1 MSVPWWLQTTLSAL
15 RNQNQT
21 RIKMNKHPHP
31 QSQESSKKECRK
43 SYRAHWSQGHSKA
56 LLIGRCL
63 QLCYLSPAPIWC
75 LWPDRNPDTAKLPT
89 NLCLNTTSFSF
100 ISFSR
105 IRVCFL
111 HERSAVRDCWEGLT
125 PSFLNTDFTSLKAS
139 LRTPTQC
146 GGGREGSLD
155 GAVLKT
161 EGKKKTKPNHPSSS
175 FLKQREKLR
184 DGIASGECPS

>member
-1 MSVPWWLQTTLSAL
+1 MMVTNYTLCSEESKPSQNKNEQTSPSPIPREQQEGMQEVLQSTL
-15 RNQNQT
+15 
-21 RIKMNKHPHP
+21 IP
-31 QSQESSKKECRK
+31 
-43 SYRAHWSQGHSKA
+43 RACMA

-63 QLCYLSPAPIWC
+63 QLCYLSPASIWC

-139 LRTPTQC
+139 AYTAQC

-161 EGKKKTKPNHPSSS
+161 ERKKKTKANHPSSS
-175 FLKQREKLR
+175 FLKQKEKLR
-184 DGIASGECPS
+184 DGRASGASPS

>member
-1 MSVPWWLQTTLSAL
+1 MMVTNYTLCSEESKP
-15 RNQNQT
+15 NQNKDEQT
-21 RIKMNKHPHP
+21 SPPPIPRE
-31 QSQESSKKECRK
+31 QQEGMQE
-43 SYRAHWSQGHSKA
+43 SYRAHWFQGHSMA
-56 LLIGRCL
+56 FRIWRCL
-63 QLCYLSPAPIWC
+63 QLCYLSSASIWY
-75 LWPDRNPDTAKLPT
+75 LWPDRNPETAKLPT

-111 HERSAVRDCWEGLT
+111 HERSAVGDCCEGLT

-175 FLKQREKLR
+175 FLKQKEKLR
-184 DGIASGECPS
+184 DGMASGECPS